1 MRDTISKKRSEWIV
15 QNSKVKGVKGAVRR
29 VLVVD
34 DEPTIREVVAL
45 CLQLLGGWDVLTA
58 VSGREALNLANAEPP
73 DVIVLDVMMPEM
85 DGFAFL
91 QHLRADPATQQIP
104 VVLLT
109 ANNYLPNSDQFAQ
122 LGVVLTIAKPF
133 HSVDLV
139 QQIAQTMDW

>member
-1 MRDTISKKRSEWIV
+1 M
-15 QNSKVKGVKGAVRR
+15 
-29 VLVVD
+29 
-34 DEPTIREVVAL
+34 
-45 CLQLLGGWDVLTA
+45 
-58 VSGREALNLANAEPP
+58 SGREALNLANAEPP
-73 DVIVLDVMMPEM
+73 DVIVLDMMMPEM